1 MKGTLTNCILIFFCT
16 WLKDVFHSLEWI
28 LDSSLQETGQSR
40 DKYHSIG
47 IGLRKYL
54 LKIANTFLQPTTYI
68 SLLFYLLFC
77 ICLKL
82 YLVIPRVMNG
92 SAEVFV
98 FWCWMWI
105 LHMRS
110 NFSMCI
116 YQLHDLRSVLFCKFL
131 NLRS

>member
-16 WLKDVFHSLEWI
+16 WLKDVFYRLEWI
-28 LDSSLQETGQSR
+28 LYSSLQETDQSR
-40 DKYHSIG
+40 EKYHSIG

-77 ICLKL
+77 ICSTL

-98 FWCWMWI
+98 FWCWTWI
-105 LHMRS
+105 LHMHN
-110 NFSMCI
+110 NFSTCI
-116 YQLHDLRSVLFCKFL
+116 YQLLDLCSILFHKFL
-131 NLRS
+131 NLHS